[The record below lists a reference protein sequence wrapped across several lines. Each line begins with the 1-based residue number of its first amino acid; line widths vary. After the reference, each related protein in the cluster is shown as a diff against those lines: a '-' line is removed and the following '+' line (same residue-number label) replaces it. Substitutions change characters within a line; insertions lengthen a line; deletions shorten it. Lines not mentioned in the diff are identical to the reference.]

1 MARCKKDG
9 SDWQQALQELR
20 STPTKD
26 LPSPAEIL
34 HGRPARTVNG
44 QAPAYPV
51 NMDEVKQ
58 KLELKQEQYAQNYN
72 RRHRVTPLA
81 PLHLQQSV
89 LIQHCS
95 GNWEPATIQQ
105 IGPEPRSYLCT
116 TNSGKVFRRNRRQ
129 ICETGLPDQKDKLQ
143 PSTTTT
149 AAKKSVRWSDDVYIT
164 VDAESAYSLAT
175 QGIQLFQSQTT
186 ANDPIAAVAPVA
198 PVPAAVAVPVPP
210 AEPEVP
216 YAETDEDNQ
225 SHFSDSERE
234 GNAEESLLTP
244 DEQVTGVVSQTLETR
259 PECSTSTTSTEQDAP
274 AKAAPRRS
282 RRKRTKV
289 CYQPFKQR
297 NQRAKKNK

>member
-1 MARCKKDG
+1 
-9 SDWQQALQELR
+9 
-20 STPTKD
+20 
-26 LPSPAEIL
+26 
-34 HGRPARTVNG
+34 
-44 QAPAYPV
+44 
-51 NMDEVKQ
+51 MDEVKQ
-58 KLELKQEQYAQNYN
+58 KLELKQQQYAQNYN
-72 RRHRVTPLA
+72 RRNRVTPLA

-89 LIQHCS
+89 LIQHHS

-129 ICETGLPDQKDKLQ
+129 IRETGLPDQKDKLQ
-143 PSTTTT
+143 PGTTTT

-186 ANDPIAAVAPVA
+186 ANNPIAAAAPVA

-244 DEQVTGVVSQTLETR
+244 DEQVTGVVLQTLETH

>member
-1 MARCKKDG
+1 M
-9 SDWQQALQELR
+9 
-20 STPTKD
+20 
-26 LPSPAEIL
+26 
-34 HGRPARTVNG
+34 
-44 QAPAYPV
+44 
-51 NMDEVKQ
+51 
-58 KLELKQEQYAQNYN
+58 
-72 RRHRVTPLA
+72 
-81 PLHLQQSV
+81 
-89 LIQHCS
+89 
-95 GNWEPATIQQ
+95 
-105 IGPEPRSYLCT
+105 
-116 TNSGKVFRRNRRQ
+116 
-129 ICETGLPDQKDKLQ
+129 ETGNQ
-143 PSTTTT
+143 PQSNRLDLNQEVTCAPQTVGRSFEETGDRFAKQAYLT
-149 AAKKSVRWSDDVYIT
+149 KKTNCSPVPPQQQAKKSVRWSDDVYIT

-186 ANDPIAAVAPVA
+186 ANNPIAAVAPVA

>member
-1 MARCKKDG
+1 M
-9 SDWQQALQELR
+9 
-20 STPTKD
+20 
-26 LPSPAEIL
+26 
-34 HGRPARTVNG
+34 
-44 QAPAYPV
+44 
-51 NMDEVKQ
+51 
-58 KLELKQEQYAQNYN
+58 
-72 RRHRVTPLA
+72 
-81 PLHLQQSV
+81 
-89 LIQHCS
+89 
-95 GNWEPATIQQ
+95 
-105 IGPEPRSYLCT
+105 CT

-129 ICETGLPDQKDKLQ
+129 IHKTGLPDQKDKLQ
-143 PSTTTT
+143 PSTTT

-186 ANDPIAAVAPVA
+186 ANNPIAAVAPVA
-198 PVPAAVAVPVPP
+198 PVPAAVAVPVPA

-244 DEQVTGVVSQTLETR
+244 DEQVTGVVSQTLETH

>member
-1 MARCKKDG
+1 MLSEG
-9 SDWQQALQELR
+9 V
-20 STPTKD
+20 
-26 LPSPAEIL
+26 
-34 HGRPARTVNG
+34 G
-44 QAPAYPV
+44 
-51 NMDEVKQ
+51 
-58 KLELKQEQYAQNYN
+58 
-72 RRHRVTPLA
+72 
-81 PLHLQQSV
+81 
-89 LIQHCS
+89 
-95 GNWEPATIQQ
+95 
-105 IGPEPRSYLCT
+105 
-116 TNSGKVFRRNRRQ
+116 
-129 ICETGLPDQKDKLQ
+129 
-143 PSTTTT
+143 
-149 AAKKSVRWSDDVYIT
+149 
-164 VDAESAYSLAT
+164 YSW
-175 QGIQLFQSQTT
+175 GFIV
-186 ANDPIAAVAPVA
+186 VAMYGGMT
-198 PVPAAVAVPVPP
+198 VAVPVPP

>member
-1 MARCKKDG
+1 M
-9 SDWQQALQELR
+9 
-20 STPTKD
+20 
-26 LPSPAEIL
+26 
-34 HGRPARTVNG
+34 
-44 QAPAYPV
+44 
-51 NMDEVKQ
+51 
-58 KLELKQEQYAQNYN
+58 
-72 RRHRVTPLA
+72 
-81 PLHLQQSV
+81 
-89 LIQHCS
+89 
-95 GNWEPATIQQ
+95 
-105 IGPEPRSYLCT
+105 
-116 TNSGKVFRRNRRQ
+116 
-129 ICETGLPDQKDKLQ
+129 Q

-175 QGIQLFQSQTT
+175 QGIQLFQPQTT
-186 ANDPIAAVAPVA
+186 ANNPIAAVAPVA

-244 DEQVTGVVSQTLETR
+244 DEQVTGVVSQTLETH
-259 PECSTSTTSTEQDAP
+259 PECSTSTTSTEQDGP